1 MLEPDESVR
10 AQIYVVLGA
19 ANVESEHNVFFH
31 HVGPGFGFF
40 LPLLIARL
48 VFFVVFLVIPWII
61 GLTYIRT
68 DANRHGQAGWLWALV
83 TFVLG
88 WIAVLAYLIVRAATG
103 NRMLTTPTPPAPPS
117 AL

>member
-1 MLEPDESVR
+1 MGSDDLAR
-10 AQIYVVLGA
+10 TQAALVVLGA
-19 ANVESEHNVFFH
+19 AHIESEQYVFFH
-31 HVGPGFGFF
+31 HFGPGMGFF

-48 VFFVVFLVIPWII
+48 VFFVVFLLIPWII
-61 GLTYIRT
+61 GLTYIRA

-103 NRMLTTPTPPAPPS
+103 TRTSTTPTAPPA
-117 AL
+117 L